1 MPLILPAN
9 TLSTGG
15 FSVANSCRF
24 NDGDSAYMYRSNG
37 TPTSQRIL
45 TISTWLKRGTDMATT
60 DVYQYWMGIQD
71 TGVGDPR
78 MYIGFND
85 SGQLNTGEKDG
96 AGENV
101 WKFTTNRVFRD
112 PSAWM
117 NIVLS
122 IDTTQ
127 GTEAN
132 RVKIYVNGTQE
143 TSFATSTY
151 PTENLDMDTTG
162 NEINVACIDNSSPS
176 GFFDGYIA
184 EMVYSDGQAYAAS
197 DFGEFD
203 EDSPTIW
210 KPKDVSGLTFG
221 DNGFYLD
228 FEDSANL
235 GNDANGGTDFT
246 TSGLA
251 ATDQAT
257 DTPTNNFCTLNPL
270 YRSYDNDTVFSE
282 GNLKASWAS
291 NSDRGYGMSTIGVT
305 SGKWY
310 CEVKAIDKG
319 RLYLGVGDGNFL
331 AGQTVPV
338 WQPDP
343 SNGIA
348 ININSGNMEYNGDT
362 LNDTYGT
369 GASDDDI
376 IQIAL
381 DMDNYLLWFGINNTW
396 MNSATETEIE
406 NSTATNDVT
415 TAIGTQNI
423 INNGEPINIFALDG
437 STSGTTDAEFNFGNP
452 PYANTSDAA
461 DENGYGAFEFAPPS
475 GYYAVCTKNLAEF
488 GG

>member
-270 YRSYDNDTVFSE
+270 VPTTNITFSE
-282 GNLKASWAS
+282 GNCKMATHPS
-291 NSDRGYGMSTIGVT
+291 SDTYGGGIGT
-305 SGKWY
+305 FGLTAGKWY
-310 CEVKAIDKG
+310 WEIKMASLLGNHTHGVISELTAE
-319 RLYLGVGDGNFL
+319 LYQNVTGLQMDTGVTNFRNDDGGEMIKDGTQTTADYGTFDDGDIM
-331 AGQTVPV
+331 
-338 WQPDP
+338 
-343 SNGIA
+343 GIA
-348 ININSGNMEYNGDT
+348 FNADDNQISIYDNGSAIVSNYAISTTRGTLFPYIGSGINTTFEVNFGGCPAFAITSGNADANGYGNME
-362 LNDTYGT
+362 
-369 GASDDDI
+369 
-376 IQIAL
+376 
-381 DMDNYLLWFGINNTW
+381 
-396 MNSATETEIE
+396 
-406 NSTATNDVT
+406 
-415 TAIGTQNI
+415 
-423 INNGEPINIFALDG
+423 FAVPD
-437 STSGTTDAEFNFGNP
+437 
-452 PYANTSDAA
+452 
-461 DENGYGAFEFAPPS
+461 
-475 GYYAVCTKNLAEF
+475 GYYCLCTKNLAEY
-488 GG
+488 G

>member
-270 YRSYDNDTVFSE
+270 VPTTNITFSE
-282 GNLKASWAS
+282 GNCKMATHPS
-291 NSDRGYGMSTIGVT
+291 SDTYGGGIGT
-305 SGKWY
+305 FGLTAGKWY
-310 CEVKAIDKG
+310 WEIKMASLLGNHTHGVISELTAE
-319 RLYLGVGDGNFL
+319 LYQNVTGLQMDTGVTNFRNDDGGEMIKDGTQTTADYGIFDDGDIM
-331 AGQTVPV
+331 
-338 WQPDP
+338 
-343 SNGIA
+343 GIA
-348 ININSGNMEYNGDT
+348 FNADDNQISIYDNGSAIVSNYAISTTRGTLFPYIGSGINTTFEVNFGGCPAFAITSGNADANGYGNMEF
-362 LNDTYGT
+362 
-369 GASDDDI
+369 AVPE
-376 IQIAL
+376 
-381 DMDNYLLWFGINNTW
+381 NYYVLC
-396 MNSATETEIE
+396 SA
-406 NSTATNDVT
+406 
-415 TAIGTQNI
+415 
-423 INNGEPINIFALDG
+423 
-437 STSGTTDAEFNFGNP
+437 
-452 PYANTSDAA
+452 
-461 DENGYGAFEFAPPS
+461 
-475 GYYAVCTKNLAEF
+475 NLAEF

>member
-1 MPLILPAN
+1 MPLIFPSN
-9 TLSTGG
+9 TLSAGG
-15 FSVANSCRF
+15 FSVDNSCRF

-78 MYIGFND
+78 LTLGFND
-85 SGQLNTGEKDG
+85 SGQLNTGEKNG
-96 AGENV
+96 AGADV
-101 WKFTTNRVFRD
+101 WKITTNRVFRD
-112 PSAWM
+112 PGAFYH
-117 NIVLS
+117 IVLS

-151 PTENLDMDTTG
+151 PTENFDMDTTG
-162 NEINVACIDNSSPS
+162 NEINIACIDNNSPS

-184 EMVYSDGQAYAAS
+184 EMVYCDGQAYAAS

-210 KPKDVSGLTFG
+210 KPIDVSGLTFG

-257 DTPTNNFCTLNPL
+257 DTPTNNFCVMNPL
-270 YRSYDNDTVFSE
+270 AASSYSALSE
-282 GNLKASWAS
+282 GNTQTAGDSASDNGNVISTFVPS
-291 NSDRGYGMSTIGVT
+291 N
-305 SGKWY
+305 GKWY
-310 CEVKAIDKG
+310 CESLVETGLPTGYPA
-319 RLYLGVGDGNFL
+319 VGL
-331 AGQTVPV
+331 AQ
-338 WQPDP
+338 
-343 SNGIA
+343 
-348 ININSGNMEYNGDT
+348 
-362 LNDTYGT
+362 
-369 GASDDDI
+369 ASD
-376 IQIAL
+376 A
-381 DMDNYLLWFGINNTW
+381 NFGTVL
-396 MNSATETEIE
+396 NSTVGVAGYDGSTAGVLRPDGQKYSN
-406 NSTATNDVT
+406 NSTASWTSTTFDTDDILMMAMDCDNGAFYIGKNDVWMES
-415 TAIGTQNI
+415 GD
-423 INNGEPINIFALDG
+423 P
-437 STSGTTDAEFNFGNP
+437 TSGASKTGAFLTWTPASETGQAFASKDYNTSVLQWNFGNP
-452 PYANTSDAA
+452 TFAITSGNADA
-461 DENGYGAFEFAPPS
+461 DGYGNFEYAVPS
-475 GYYAVCTKNLAEF
+475 GYYALCTKNIGAY